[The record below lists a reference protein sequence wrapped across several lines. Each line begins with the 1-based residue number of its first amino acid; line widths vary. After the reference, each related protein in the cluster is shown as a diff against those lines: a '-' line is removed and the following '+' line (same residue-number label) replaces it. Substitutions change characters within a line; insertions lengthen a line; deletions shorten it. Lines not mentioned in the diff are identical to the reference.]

1 MSKFLRSSILIAALG
16 AALSAQAVSLD
27 IVSKGKASIGIFPI
41 PNVHAT
47 ETVLAQDD
55 DSLLGLPT
63 LNTLNWGVGLVGPF
77 TGQGFGQYTNGTD
90 SLNFAYTVA
99 PTPAFDGSSL
109 TGTLAANWT
118 FLSGTGAFA
127 QYTSGSGTLGTT
139 INVKT
144 NFTSMT
150 TFAGELNAAPVPEPA
165 SMAALGV
172 GALGILRRRRKA

>member
-27 IVSKGKASIGIFPI
+27 IVSKGEASIGIFPI
-41 PNVHAT
+41 PNIHAT

-55 DSLLGLPT
+55 DSVLGLPA

-77 TGQGFGQYTNGTD
+77 TGQGFGNYTNGIDNLT
-90 SLNFAYTVA
+90 FAYTVV

-118 FLSGTGAFA
+118 FFGGTGAFA

-150 TFAGELNAAPVPEPA
+150 TFAGELNTAPVPEPA
-165 SMAALGV
+165 SMAALGI
-172 GALGILRRRRKA
+172 GALGILKRRKKA